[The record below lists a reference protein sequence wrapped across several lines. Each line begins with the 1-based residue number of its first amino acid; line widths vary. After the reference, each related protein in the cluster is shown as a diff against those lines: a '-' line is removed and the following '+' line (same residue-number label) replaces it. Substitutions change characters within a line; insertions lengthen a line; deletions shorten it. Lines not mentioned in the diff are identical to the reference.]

1 MEMTAFPQC
10 LLLLCHHQT
19 QVGKQTS
26 ISQMVFSLV
35 KAKEG
40 KDEDLVLRQRTKVEK

>member
-10 LLLLCHHQT
+10 LLLCHHQT

-35 KAKEG
+35 KAKDG
-40 KDEDLVLRQRTKVEK
+40 EDYLGSAQRTKVEK

>member
-10 LLLLCHHQT
+10 LLCHHQT

-35 KAKEG
+35 KAKDGE
-40 KDEDLVLRQRTKVEK
+40 EDYLGSAQRTKVEK